1 MPSGD
6 VRGFDVRTGK
16 LLWTFHTI
24 PHKGEMDQAHG
35 SLIQLASEERMSGR
49 QWQLTKSQGE
59 STFLLVPLRVIST
72 EVRDRETDCLEA
84 VLFA

>member
-1 MPSGD
+1 MCVGSMFALASYYGLS
-6 VRGFDVRTGK
+6 TQ
-16 LLWTFHTI
+16 FHT
-24 PHKGEMDQAHG
+24 KVSMDQAHG